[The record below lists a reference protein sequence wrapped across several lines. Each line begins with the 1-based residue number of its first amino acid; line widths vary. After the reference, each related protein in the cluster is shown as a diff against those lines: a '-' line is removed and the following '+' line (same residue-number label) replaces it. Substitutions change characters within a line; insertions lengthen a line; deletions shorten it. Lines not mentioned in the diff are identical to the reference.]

1 MKNSDKMRG
10 GRVARMIALGA
21 LMQAVL
27 LGQPLLGQGEC
38 EARWSVEDSAMV
50 ERIHDHVLGQGG
62 CVEDLRVL
70 CKDVGA
76 RLSGSPEA
84 DAAILWGA
92 KTLRD
97 AGAPVV
103 RMQPVM
109 VPHWERGDVERAWL
123 RVDGGEPEPLR
134 ISALGGSV
142 GSAGVLEAPV
152 KVFRQ
157 FEELD
162 SLGDEGLDGAIA
174 FFNRPMDPLM
184 ISAGGAYGGAYNQR
198 SRGAVEAAEHG
209 GVAALVRSL
218 THALDTFPHTGG
230 MRYEDGVRRV
240 PAAAVSTVDSRRIA
254 RLVAEGRDVRVGLD
268 MGCILHDDKS
278 QANVIA
284 EWTGS
289 EFPDRYIVVG
299 GHLDSWDI
307 GEGAH
312 DDGAGIVHSI
322 EVMRTLQALGYQP
335 RHTIRVVLFIN
346 EENGNNG
353 GKTYAR
359 VAREK
364 GEWHVAAVESDAGGD
379 APRGWAID
387 ATDAATEAVRGWR
400 ESLTDYGMGDLRRGG
415 AGVDIGPLKEERP
428 AGQRP
433 LMVGLRPNSQR
444 YFDYHHS
451 DRDVFENV
459 HPRELKLGAAALTS
473 MVYLLDR
480 LDYDALGV
488 SPE

>member
-1 MKNSDKMRG
+1 MSF
-10 GRVARMIALGA
+10 RVKCIAV
-21 LMQAVL
+21 VL
-27 LGQPLLGQGEC
+27 LQLVGVANGQSQ
-38 EARWSVEDSAMV
+38 EARWSSEDSAMV
-50 ERIHDHVLGQGG
+50 ARIHDHVLGQGG
-62 CVEDLRVL
+62 CVEDLRFL
-70 CKDVGA
+70 CKEVGA

-92 KTLRD
+92 KTLRE
-97 AGAPVV
+97 AGAPEV
-103 RMQPVM
+103 RMQSVM
-109 VPHWERGDVERAWL
+109 VPHWERSEVEQAWI
-123 RVDGGEPEPLR
+123 RVDGGEAEPLR

-142 GSAGVLEAPV
+142 GTDGTMEAPV
-152 KVFRQ
+152 RVFRQ

-162 SLGDEGLDGAIA
+162 SLGEDGLDGAIA
-174 FFNRPMDPLM
+174 FFNRPMNPLM

-198 SRGAVEAAEHG
+198 SRGAVESAEHG

-230 MRYEDGVRRV
+230 MRYEQGVLRV
-240 PAAAVSTVDSRRIA
+240 PAAAVSTVDARRIS
-254 RLVAEGRDVRVGLD
+254 RLVADGHDVRVGLE
-268 MGCILHDDKS
+268 MGCILHEDKA
-278 QANVIA
+278 QANVVA
-284 EWTGS
+284 EWKGS

-322 EVMRTLQALGYQP
+322 EVMRTLGALGYQP

-359 VAREK
+359 RAREK

-387 ATDAATEAVRGWR
+387 ATDEGTEVVRAWR
-400 ESLTDYGMGDLRRGG
+400 ESMEEYGMGYFRRGG
-415 AGVDIGPLKEERP
+415 AGVDIGPLKDEKP
-428 AGQRP
+428 AGKRP

-459 HPRELKLGAAALTS
+459 HPRELKLGAAAVTS

-480 LDYDALGV
+480 LDYDSLD
-488 SPE
+488 STPE